1 MNTEDVGFGELW
13 PILWAAGEEGEAPG
27 FRVQD
32 RDVRLGGPVTQCQGQ
47 RRSELLDTAAHLT
60 HGEDGATGNLTP
72 GSLVLAGRDLSIG
85 SSWPL
90 VSVAIKLAEL
100 H

>member
-47 RRSELLDTAAHLT
+47 RRSERLDTAARLT
-60 HGEDGATGNLTP
+60 HGEDGATGYDEFSLPPLLTTC
-72 GSLVLAGRDLSIG
+72 SVITVLFTPTLFH
-85 SSWPL
+85 W
-90 VSVAIKLAEL
+90 
-100 H
+100 